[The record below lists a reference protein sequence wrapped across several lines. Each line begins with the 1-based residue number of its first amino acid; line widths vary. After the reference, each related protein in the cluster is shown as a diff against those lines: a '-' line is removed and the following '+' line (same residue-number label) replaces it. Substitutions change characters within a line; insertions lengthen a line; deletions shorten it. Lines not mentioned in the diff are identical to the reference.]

1 MLKLV
6 LKVSTFG
13 LDAST
18 KASAPLLDC
27 LVNNTLVKFVPDSL
41 DTLAQLIDIVDLH
54 LIHLLLNYR
63 PQFIIHRIQ
72 IRTVGRPECWRD
84 KSWYFSRKKVN
95 CRPRTMSWRVV
106 LLKDKEFGNVTH
118 VWKQFFL

>member
-1 MLKLV
+1 MLKFV
-6 LKVSTFG
+6 FKVSTFG

-18 KASAPLLDC
+18 KVSAPLLDC
-27 LVNNTLVKFVPDSL
+27 LVNNTLVKFVLDSL

-72 IRTVGRPECWRD
+72 IHTVGRPEC
-84 KSWYFSRKKVN
+84 
-95 CRPRTMSWRVV
+95 
-106 LLKDKEFGNVTH
+106 
-118 VWKQFFL
+118 

>member
-13 LDAST
+13 LDANT

-63 PQFIIHRIQ
+63 PQFIINRIQ
-72 IRTVGRPECWRD
+72 IRTVGRP
-84 KSWYFSRKKVN
+84 
-95 CRPRTMSWRVV
+95 V
-106 LLKDKEFGNVTH
+106 LAG
-118 VWKQFFL
+118 